1 MSNQATEILII
12 DDDPSIRELV
22 SRFLE
27 KEGFTALDASTG
39 EEGIALSIR
48 RRPAIILCDY
58 GLPGIDGLEVCEA
71 LRDRQDLESSYFILL
86 TASGDM
92 DSKVAAFDRGVDDFI
107 TKPIDYRELRSR
119 IKAGMRIF
127 HLNEALRRRQAIM
140 DFDLN
145 QAREYVR
152 SQIPGPM
159 KSDRVWIDFI
169 YRPSHTLG
177 GDMFHFDWIDD
188 CLRIFVL
195 DVSGH
200 GIGSSL
206 LSVAAHQLLVGG
218 RLQANHLNPVEV
230 LQELNRAFPM
240 EKQNRL
246 FFTIWYGVYDF
257 KAKTLRYS
265 SAGHPQGFLKESSG
279 KSHVL
284 MKGGIP
290 IGMVKDYQYRYNH
303 LELPDPFVIC
313 LFTDGLYED
322 ESIPPDFNG
331 SLDSFHKL
339 LNRVPDKASA
349 PAVWGGTVLQ
359 WLYTEARC
367 LSPREDDLTLV
378 VAEIDQ
384 DDRSGS

>member
-1 MSNQATEILII
+1 MSSQAAEILII

-27 KEGFTALDASTG
+27 KEGFTALNASTG
-39 EEGIALSIR
+39 EEGIAMSIR
-48 RRPAIILCDY
+48 HRPALILCDY
-58 GLPGIDGLEVCEA
+58 TLPGIDGLEVCEA

-107 TKPIDYRELRSR
+107 TKPFDFRELRSR

-127 HLNEALRRRQAIM
+127 LLNEALRRRQAIM

-159 KSDRVWIDFI
+159 KNHRVWIDYV

-188 CLRIFVL
+188 CLRMFVL

-206 LSVAAHQLLVGG
+206 LSVAAHQLLAGG
-218 RLQANHLNPVEV
+218 RLEANPLEPVEV

-246 FFTIWYGVYDF
+246 FFTIWYGIYDF
-257 KAKTLRYS
+257 KKRTLSYS

-279 KSHVL
+279 DSHVL

-290 IGMVKDYQYRYNH
+290 IGMVKDYRYRYNH
-303 LELPDPFVIC
+303 LELKNPFVIC

-339 LNRVPDKASA
+339 LGRIPDKTSA
-349 PAVWGGTVLQ
+349 PSVWGGTVLQ

-367 LSPREDDLTLV
+367 LSPREDDLTLI

-384 DDRSGS
+384 EDRSGS

>member
-1 MSNQATEILII
+1 MSSQPAQIPII
-12 DDDPSIRELV
+12 DDDPSIRDLV
-22 SRFLE
+22 ARFLK
-27 KEGFTALDASTG
+27 KEGFEPLYAETG
-39 EEGIALSIR
+39 EEGISASIKY
-48 RRPAIILCDY
+48 RPAIILCDY
-58 GLPGIDGLEVCEA
+58 SLPGIDGLQVCES

-107 TKPIDYRELRSR
+107 AKPFDYRELRSR
-119 IKAGMRIF
+119 IKAGMRIY
-127 HLNEALRRRQAIM
+127 HLNEALRRRQSIM

-159 KSDRVWIDFI
+159 KDSQAWIDFI

-177 GDMFHFDWIDD
+177 GDMFHFDWIDN
-188 CLRIFVL
+188 CLRLFVL

-218 RLQANHLNPVEV
+218 RLQANPLEPVDV
-230 LQELNRAFPM
+230 LHELNRAFPM

-246 FFTIWYGVYDF
+246 FFTIWYGIYDF
-257 KAKTLRYS
+257 NARRLSYS
-265 SAGHPQGFLKESSG
+265 SAGHPQGFLKQSSG
-279 KSHVL
+279 QHHVL
-284 MKGGIP
+284 KKGGIP
-290 IGMVKDYQYRYNH
+290 IGMLKDYQYRHN
-303 LELPDPFVIC
+303 ELSLDEPFVIC

-339 LNRVPDKASA
+339 LARMPDKGSV
-349 PAVWGGTVLQ
+349 PSLWGNTVLQ
-359 WLYTEARC
+359 WLYTEAHC
-367 LSPREDDLTLV
+367 LSPREDDLTLI
-378 VAEIDQ
+378 VAEIQ
-384 DDRSGS
+384 ADRSGS

>member
-1 MSNQATEILII
+1 MARPPEQILII
-12 DDDPSIRELV
+12 DDDPNIRELLD
-22 SRFLE
+22 RFLVRQ
-27 KEGFTALDASTG
+27 GYLALTADTG
-39 EEGIALSIR
+39 EDGIALAVR
-48 RRPAIILCDY
+48 HRPALIICDY
-58 GLPGIDGLEVCEA
+58 GLPGMDGLDVCEA
-71 LRDRQDLESSYFILL
+71 LRNRQDLESSYFILL

-107 TKPIDYRELRSR
+107 TKPFDFRELQSR

-127 HLNEALRRRQAIM
+127 HLNEALRRRQSIM

-152 SQIPGPM
+152 SQIPRPM
-159 KSDRVWIDFI
+159 KDRRAWIDFI

-177 GDMFHFDWIDD
+177 GDMFHFDWIND
-188 CLRIFVL
+188 CLRFFVL

-218 RLQANHLNPVEV
+218 RLQADPLQPVDV

-257 KAKTLRYS
+257 NAGLLHYG
-265 SAGHPQGFLKESSG
+265 SAGHPQGFLKRADKG
-279 KSHVL
+279 TTVL
-284 MKGGIP
+284 NKGGIP
-290 IGMVKDYQYRYNH
+290 IGMVPGYEYRDNR
-303 LELPDPFVIC
+303 LEIKQPFVLC

-322 ESIPPDFNG
+322 ETIPPDYNG

-339 LNRVPDKASA
+339 LARIPDAQSA
-349 PAVWGGTVLQ
+349 PGYWGGTVLQ
-359 WLYTEARC
+359 WLYTEAHC
-367 LSPREDDLTLV
+367 LSPREDDLTLI
-378 VAEIDQ
+378 VAEINQ
-384 DDRSGS
+384 SDRSGS

>member
-1 MSNQATEILII
+1 MSSQAAEILII

-27 KEGFTALDASTG
+27 KEGFTALNASTG
-39 EEGIALSIR
+39 EEGIAMSIR
-48 RRPAIILCDY
+48 HRPALILCDY
-58 GLPGIDGLEVCEA
+58 TLPGIDGLEVCEA

-107 TKPIDYRELRSR
+107 TKPFDFRELRSR

-127 HLNEALRRRQAIM
+127 LLNEALRRRQAIM

-159 KSDRVWIDFI
+159 KNHRVWIDYV

-188 CLRIFVL
+188 CLRMFVL

-206 LSVAAHQLLVGG
+206 LSVAAHQLLAGG
-218 RLQANHLNPVEV
+218 RLEANPLEPVEV

-246 FFTIWYGVYDF
+246 FFTIWYGIYDF
-257 KAKTLRYS
+257 KKRTLSYS

-279 KSHVL
+279 DSHVL

-290 IGMVKDYQYRYNH
+290 IGMVKDYRYRYNH
-303 LELPDPFVIC
+303 LELKNPFVIC

-331 SLDSFHKL
+331 SLDPFHKL
-339 LNRVPDKASA
+339 LGRIPDKTSA
-349 PAVWGGTVLQ
+349 PSVWGGTVLQ

-367 LSPREDDLTLV
+367 LSPREDDLTLI

-384 DDRSGS
+384 EDRSGS

>member
-107 TKPIDYRELRSR
+107 TKPFDYRELRSR

-257 KAKTLRYS
+257 KEKTLRYS

>member
-12 DDDPSIRELV
+12 DDDPAIRDLV
-22 SRFLE
+22 SNFLNNQ
-27 KEGFTALDASTG
+27 GFEALCASTG

-48 RRPAIILCDY
+48 HRPAIILCDY

-107 TKPIDYRELRSR
+107 TKPFDFRELRSR

-159 KSDRVWIDFI
+159 KDEKAWIDYI

-177 GDMFHFDWIDD
+177 GDMFHFDWIDE
-188 CLRIFVL
+188 CLRFFVL

-206 LSVAAHQLLVGG
+206 LSVAAHQLLVSG
-218 RLQANHLNPVEV
+218 RLQANLLDPVEV

-246 FFTIWYGVYDF
+246 FFTIWYGIYDF
-257 KAKTLRYS
+257 KNQTLSYS
-265 SAGHPQGFLKESSG
+265 SAGHPQGFLMEADG
-279 KSHVL
+279 TSHVL

-290 IGMVKDYQYRYNH
+290 IGMIFDFQYRHNQ
-303 LELPDPFVIC
+303 LILDKPFIIC
-313 LFTDGLYED
+313 LFSDGLYED

-339 LNRVPDKASA
+339 LRRIPGKESA
-349 PAVWGGTVLQ
+349 PGVWGGTVLQ
-359 WLYTEARC
+359 WLYTEAKC
-367 LSPREDDLTLV
+367 LSPREDDVTLIV
-378 VAEIDQ
+378 GEVDQ
-384 DDRSGS
+384 AGRSGS